1 MIPTYDGVLS
11 AIEKAL
17 WELMEYWRVG
27 KSLWDLVES
36 QKRNMAQLEKIEA
49 VIEWRWGKKKERK
62 KEENEDEEG
71 DLRMALGKVRRRG
84 LYCLSSA
91 RIVVLYL
98 F

>member
-1 MIPTYDGVLS
+1 M
-11 AIEKAL
+11 
-17 WELMEYWRVG
+17 
-27 KSLWDLVES
+27 
-36 QKRNMAQLEKIEA
+36 
-49 VIEWRWGKKKERK
+49 